1 MTDSD
6 LERAIADAQLPSAI
20 TEKIRRFLSE
30 SGLRGEARREL
41 LGELVS
47 HFEEGLA
54 SGKRVDELVAAFGDE
69 GHAARLMSR
78 VGPNWEKKMLE
89 SPEISARGE
98 GVVAGSL
105 RDARLAVRRLVAT
118 PGFTLVAILS
128 LALGIGANT
137 AIFSLVNAVLLRELP
152 LREPERLMDVYI
164 SLPDEPYMVFC
175 YPEYRD
181 FVEGTEDVFESVAA
195 SRIIFAQVDQGGDVE
210 VALGEAVT
218 GSFFTTLGVR
228 ASLGRTLDAR
238 DHVSQ
243 GAHAVV
249 VLGDAYWRRAF
260 GADPGVIGRSIRLSG
275 RPFTVVGVLDPS
287 YTGSFRGL
295 EPSLYVPILMINQLQ
310 PGTRDSIE
318 ERGEHAL
325 FVKARL
331 RPGVDRVQAE
341 AVAQGVASDLAE
353 RRIENWASGAEFL
366 FLATEDVIVYPP
378 FDRFVRAAAWLLVIV
393 AGLVLLLACTNLAGV
408 LLARAVDRRRE
419 IAVKLA
425 LGASRRSLVRQL
437 VLETVILALVA
448 GVAGLAVAFALLRTL
463 LSADL
468 PLPLPVTLDLRLDG
482 TVLAFSAG
490 ISLLAGI
497 FFGIVPA
504 LRATD
509 TDVASTLRDET
520 AGGGGA
526 ASSRLRGAL
535 VVAQVAIS
543 LVLVVGAAL
552 FLRSMQLL
560 QRLDPGFGNDPS
572 AILTLA
578 IPADR
583 YTPEEGRVFV
593 RTLEE
598 RIEQIPGVEAAGLV
612 ANLHLN
618 TLSRMSMDVSVDG
631 FEPPEGRDGFS
642 IDKSEAD
649 AGFFDAVGI
658 RILSGR
664 NFLDSDDEDAPKVAI
679 VNEAFARRFWKGN
692 AVGRVF
698 RRERSEGE
706 AEPYEVI
713 GVASNASI
721 RQLGETPRPFVYLPF
736 EQSYQSF
743 ATIVARTS
751 LDPERTA
758 LELLAAARK
767 LDPDAWIFET
777 KTMDRHLAI
786 VRLPAQLGAL
796 LVSVFAAV
804 ATVLAVIGLYGMV
817 SYAVS
822 QRVREVGIRMALGA
836 DVASVVRLLMGGG
849 MKLIGIGALIGI
861 PLALSAAQL
870 LRGLLVGV
878 EPFDPAI
885 FVASVAGLVLV
896 SSLAAY
902 LAARRA
908 SGIDPVVALRSE

>member
-1 MTDSD
+1 M
-6 LERAIADAQLPSAI
+6 
-20 TEKIRRFLSE
+20 
-30 SGLRGEARREL
+30 
-41 LGELVS
+41 
-47 HFEEGLA
+47 
-54 SGKRVDELVAAFGDE
+54 
-69 GHAARLMSR
+69 
-78 VGPNWEKKMLE
+78 
-89 SPEISARGE
+89 
-98 GVVAGSL
+98 GSL

-137 AIFSLVNAVLLRELP
+137 AIFTLVNAVLLRELP
-152 LREPERLMDVYI
+152 LREPERLVDVYI
-164 SLPDEPYMVFC
+164 SLPEEPYLIFC

-181 FVEGTEDVFESVAA
+181 FVERTGEVFESVAA
-195 SRIIFAQVDQGGDVE
+195 SRILILSQDQGGDVE
-210 VALGEAVT
+210 MALAEAVT
-218 GSFFTTLGVR
+218 GNFFGTLGVR
-228 ASLGRTLDAR
+228 AALGRTLGAE
-238 DHVSQ
+238 DHVSP
-243 GAHAVV
+243 GAHPVV
-249 VLGDAYWRRAF
+249 VLGDGYWRRAF
-260 GADPGVIGRSIRLSG
+260 GADPDVIGRSIRLSG
-275 RPFTVVGVLDPS
+275 RPFTVVGVLEPS

-295 EPSLYVPILMINQLQ
+295 EPSAYVPMMMINQLQ
-310 PGTRDSIE
+310 PGTRDSLE
-318 ERGEHAL
+318 EYGEHGL

-331 RPGVDRVQAE
+331 RPGVGRARAD
-341 AVAQGVASDLAE
+341 AVAQGVAADFAE
-353 RRIENWASGAEFL
+353 RRIENWASGGEFRL
-366 FLATEDVIVYPP
+366 IATEDVVIYPP
-378 FDRFVRAAAWLLVIV
+378 LDRFVRAAAWLLMIV

-408 LLARAVDRRRE
+408 QLARAVDRRRE

-437 VLETVILALVA
+437 VTEAVVLALVA
-448 GVAGLAVAFALLRTL
+448 GVAGLVVASVLLRTL

-468 PLPLPVTLDLRLDG
+468 PVPLPVTLDLRLDG

-543 LVLVVGAAL
+543 LVLVIGAAL
-552 FLRSMQLL
+552 FLRSMQQL
-560 QRLDPGFGNDPS
+560 QKMDPGFGNDPS
-572 AILTLA
+572 AIMTLA

-583 YTPEEGRVFV
+583 YTPEAGRAFM
-593 RTLEE
+593 RTLLD
-598 RIEQIPGVEAAGLV
+598 RIERIPGVQAAGMI

-618 TLSRMSMDVSVDG
+618 TLSTMSIDVNVDG
-631 FEPPEGRDGFS
+631 FEPPEGRDGFQ
-642 IDKSEAD
+642 IDRSEAD
-649 AGFFDAVGI
+649 AGFFEAAGI

-664 NFLDSDDEDAPKVAI
+664 NFADSDDEDAPRVAI
-679 VNEAFARRFWKGN
+679 VNEAFARRFWPGED

-698 RRERSEGE
+698 RRERNEGGP
-706 AEPYEVI
+706 EPHEVI
-713 GVASNASI
+713 GIASNAAI
-721 RQLGETPRPFVYLPF
+721 RQLGEAPRPFVYLPY
-736 EQSYQSF
+736 EQDYASF
-743 ATIVARTS
+743 GTIVARTS
-751 LDPERTA
+751 LDPKQTA
-758 LELLAAARK
+758 LQLLATARE
-767 LDPDAWIFET
+767 LDPDAWIWEA

-804 ATVLAVIGLYGMV
+804 AIALAVIGLYGTV

-822 QRVREVGIRMALGA
+822 QRVREVGVRMSLGA

-849 MKLIGIGALIGI
+849 LKLIGVGALIGI
-861 PLALSAAQL
+861 ALALSAAQL

-885 FVASVAGLVLV
+885 FVTSVTGLVLV